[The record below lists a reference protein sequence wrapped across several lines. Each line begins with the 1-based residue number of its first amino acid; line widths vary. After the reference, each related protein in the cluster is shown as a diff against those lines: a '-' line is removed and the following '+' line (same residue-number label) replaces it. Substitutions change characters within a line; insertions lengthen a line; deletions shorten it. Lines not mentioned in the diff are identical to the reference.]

1 MRINLQFT
9 KKTQRKYQI
18 ARRMG
23 FSGDWTM
30 LDKLSM
36 HYQYIIEQY
45 EKNVSDGEQF
55 EKLLNQ
61 YMDNYI

>member
-1 MRINLQFT
+1 
-9 KKTQRKYQI
+9 
-18 ARRMG
+18 
-23 FSGDWTM
+23 M